1 MASLTHVCM
10 WTEHGWKKIT
20 ANEAARLHPGGTVL
34 AASGLFICELCR
46 QYVIL
51 TEGERNVRHFRHKVS
66 ELSKDCPDR
75 TFGSSASMT
84 FEAREYELPIR
95 ICNITGNQFDLEL
108 GLLYV
113 PAVILQEQKI
123 QQVIIQPIG
132 VQDNQYV
139 YSFKRLN
146 EERLTYVYIGNIPAP
161 NYKLIT
167 DDALRSFWPKYVKGI
182 DHSGSLFVEKS
193 GKKLPDDADVQVGN
207 SYLLLC
213 TKRICPGS
221 TDIEIRKICEKSA
234 SKCTWYIY
242 KVKANVFSEDAAQFF
257 WSLHCRLT
265 ESRLFL
271 NPIWPIC
278 IKTPYVIE
286 HDRAQ
291 FFIHVYGGDDIVE
304 KAFPVTTIKR
314 FSCPD
319 KTGKVIRMDCNGRQ
333 QLISVGRTKVL
344 EYTYFW
350 RKQLNSTTPA
360 PVVVISDIHGNILS
374 SDVQYELPIKQIM
387 CVSAEY
393 DGTVVILEDGI
404 VHERRMLKAS
414 SKIEIEN
421 IHFGTEIKVMQGLDI
436 VQTVRF
442 KRKISEISTYDF
454 DIARRLMSFHGKLIP
469 IAHRI
474 GAVTV
479 QLEQYPEVKKW
490 LCKKIRDGYMPEDA
504 FYYFK
509 YFMTKLQFK
518 R

>member
-1 MASLTHVCM
+1 M

-20 ANEAARLHPGGTVL
+20 ANEAARLHPGGTVS
-34 AASGLFICELCR
+34 AASGLFMCELCG

-75 TFGSSASMT
+75 TFGPTACMT

-95 ICNITGNQFDLEL
+95 ICNITGSQFDLEL

-113 PAVILQEQKI
+113 PATVLQEQKI
-123 QQVIIQPIG
+123 QQVVIRPVG
-132 VQDNQYV
+132 VQDDQYV

-146 EERLTYVYIGNIPAP
+146 EERLTYVYIGSIPAP

-167 DDALRSFWPKYVKGI
+167 GDALRNFWPEYVKGI
-182 DHSGSLFVEKS
+182 DHSGSLFAEKT
-193 GKKLPDDADVQVGN
+193 GKKLPDGADVQVGE

-213 TKRICPGS
+213 TKKIYPGS
-221 TDIEIRKICEKSA
+221 PDIEISKVCEKRV
-234 SKCTWYIY
+234 SKYTWYIY
-242 KVKANVFSEDAAQFF
+242 KIKAIVFSEKTARFF
-257 WSLHCRLT
+257 WELHCRLT
-265 ESRLFL
+265 ESQLFL
-271 NPIWPIC
+271 NAIWPIC
-278 IKTPYVIE
+278 IRTPYVIL

-291 FFIHVYGGDDIVE
+291 LFMHMHGGDDIVE
-304 KAFPVTTIKR
+304 KTFPAATMKR
-314 FSCPD
+314 FSCSGEN
-319 KTGKVIRMDCNGRQ
+319 GKVIRMDCNGRQ

-350 RKQLNSTTPA
+350 RKQLNSMTPA
-360 PVVVISDIHGNILS
+360 PVVEISDIHGNILS
-374 SDVQYELPIKQIM
+374 VDVQYELPVKRMM

-393 DGTVVILEDGI
+393 DGTVVISEDGI
-404 VHERRMLKAS
+404 VQEKRMLKAS
-414 SKIEIEN
+414 GKIEIEN
-421 IHFGTEIKVMQGLDI
+421 IHFGIEIKVMQGLD
-436 VQTVRF
+436 VVRVVRF
-442 KRKISEISTYDF
+442 KRNVSEISTYDF
-454 DIARRLMSFHGKLIP
+454 DIVRRLTSFHGKLIP

-474 GAVTV
+474 GATAE

-504 FYYFK
+504 LRYFK
-509 YFMTKLQFK
+509 YFMTELQFK